1 MIKIDMYTDSIY
13 KSKKVKS
20 INLLILLRG
29 LIGTPKMVLLQE
41 KVKLVHMVDQDVGTV
56 NSIFR
61 VPLQ

>member
-1 MIKIDMYTDSIY
+1 MYTDSIY
-13 KSKKVKS
+13 KSKKAKS
-20 INLLILLRG
+20 INLIILSRG

>member
-1 MIKIDMYTDSIY
+1 MYTDSIY

-20 INLLILLRG
+20 INLIILLRG

>member
-1 MIKIDMYTDSIY
+1 MYTDSIY

-20 INLLILLRG
+20 INLIILLRG

-41 KVKLVHMVDQDVGTV
+41 KVKLVHMVDPDVGTV

-61 VPLQ
+61 VLLQ

>member
-1 MIKIDMYTDSIY
+1 MYTDSIY
-13 KSKKVKS
+13 KSKKAKS
-20 INLLILLRG
+20 INLIISLRG